1 MIVFKKIEGL
11 DIIVKE
17 EIEFSLSDKDKY
29 IEEFEKLKE
38 KRVVDENSEFEGES
52 WVVTIA
58 KVSIKLNFKINE
70 LFFKRITKGRN
81 IGISFEEFNI
91 AYRRYIA
98 EMIYS
103 DNSRGIIREFM
114 SYTKYFLE
122 KTSFLDVEKIEKV
135 KLEET
140 HAYNLILYE
149 RLLTVLEFVGYETPI
164 EYIELYS
171 ETAVREYKSRKL
183 PRFTSIFK
191 FIDIMEKFK
200 NNATEEELI
209 RYYPVVLWHSIS
221 FIIPL
226 RPSELLMTR
235 FDCESK
241 DDDKFFIK
249 VRRSIKKGS
258 PNKYRVESF
267 DIENYYTEETV
278 EINEKMYN
286 EILIYK
292 SFLAKHVP
300 KGNKEFLFSAD
311 LYELGKRHNHKRG
324 LNREV
329 ITIEVLKYLIDGFYV
344 DIIQNK
350 FGVDIT
356 ERYSEESNEL
366 LVETLVPYDSRHL
379 AIINLILMGNEHYTV
394 MKLAGHNNISTTKG
408 YYDHIE
414 EYANAYSI
422 NYAKYLSGK
431 KSNKLWELDELS
443 ISNKNNRSL
452 SNWRSVTKEKRKL
465 TKVDGGYCSY
475 HLQDFSPCYEV
486 NGNHNIC
493 NYFNANGI
501 ESVSE
506 EIKKISQKIHSE
518 TKALKDLVD
527 NAENIVRF
535 SEKHSVLTQ
544 SIRYLMNKKALLAY
558 KKEDFKEG
566 DYNCD
571 E

>member
-1 MIVFKKIEGL
+1 MIVLKKIKGL

-17 EIEFSLSDKDKY
+17 KITFSLSDKEKY
-29 IEEFEKLKE
+29 IEEFEVLKE
-38 KRVVDENSEFEGES
+38 KGVIDDNSEFESEG

-58 KVSIKLNFKINE
+58 KISIMLNFKINE
-70 LFFKRITKGRN
+70 LFFGKITKGRSV
-81 IGISFEEFNI
+81 GISFEEFNI
-91 AYRRYIA
+91 AYRRYIV

-103 DNSRGIIREFM
+103 DNARGIIRGFM
-114 SYTKYFLE
+114 SYTKDFLE

-140 HAYNLILYE
+140 HMQNLISNE
-149 RLLTVLEFVGYETPI
+149 RLLNLLEFMGYEIPI

-171 ETAVREYKSRKL
+171 ETKVRESKTRKL

-191 FIDIMEKFK
+191 FIEVMEKFK
-200 NNATEEELI
+200 ESATEEELV
-209 RYYPVVLWHSIS
+209 RYYPVVLWHDIS

-226 RPSELLMTR
+226 RPSELLMTK
-235 FDCESK
+235 FECESK
-241 DDDKFFIK
+241 YGDKFFIT

-267 DIENYYTEETV
+267 DVENYYREETV

-286 EILIYK
+286 EILSYK
-292 SFLAKHVP
+292 SFLEKHVT
-300 KGNKEFLFSAD
+300 KGNKEFLFCAN
-311 LYELGKRHNHKRG
+311 LYELGKRCNHEKG
-324 LNREV
+324 LPREV
-329 ITIEVLKYLIDGFYV
+329 ITSEALNHLIEGFYV

-350 FGVDIT
+350 FGIGIT
-356 ERYSEESNEL
+356 ERYAQETDEL
-366 LVETLVPYDSRHL
+366 LVETLIPYDSRHL

-414 EYANAYSI
+414 EYANGYSI

-431 KSNKLWELDELS
+431 KLNKAWELDELS
-443 ISNKNNRSL
+443 ISDKNNRSL
-452 SNWRSVTKEKRKL
+452 SNWRNVTKEKRKL

-493 NYFNANGI
+493 NYFNADGI
-501 ESVSE
+501 ENVSE
-506 EIKKISQKIHSE
+506 EIKKISKEIHSE
-518 TKALKDLVD
+518 AKALKELVD

-558 KKEDFKEG
+558 KKEKFKEG
-566 DYNCD
+566 DCNCD

>member
-1 MIVFKKIEGL
+1 
-11 DIIVKE
+11 
-17 EIEFSLSDKDKY
+17 
-29 IEEFEKLKE
+29 
-38 KRVVDENSEFEGES
+38 
-52 WVVTIA
+52 
-58 KVSIKLNFKINE
+58 
-70 LFFKRITKGRN
+70 
-81 IGISFEEFNI
+81 
-91 AYRRYIA
+91 
-98 EMIYS
+98 MIYS
-103 DNSRGIIREFM
+103 DNARGIIRGFM
-114 SYTKYFLE
+114 SYTKTFLE

-140 HAYNLILYE
+140 HAHNLISYE
-149 RLLTVLEFVGYETPI
+149 RLLTVLEFMGYETPI
-164 EYIELYS
+164 EYLELYS
-171 ETAVREYKSRKL
+171 ETEVKESKTRKL

-191 FIDIMEKFK
+191 FIEVMEKFK
-200 NNATEEELI
+200 KNATEEELI

-241 DDDKFFIK
+241 AGDKFFIK

-267 DIENYYTEETV
+267 DIENYYREETV

-300 KGNKEFLFSAD
+300 KGNKEFLFSAG

-329 ITIEVLKYLIDGFYV
+329 ITTEALKHLIDGFYV

-350 FGVDIT
+350 FGIGIT
-356 ERYSEESNEL
+356 ERYSEEADEL
-366 LVETLVPYDSRHL
+366 LVETLIPYDSRHL

-394 MKLAGHNNISTTKG
+394 MKLAGHNNLSTTKG

-431 KSNKLWELDELS
+431 KSNKSWELDELS

>member
-1 MIVFKKIEGL
+1 MG
-11 DIIVKE
+11 
-17 EIEFSLSDKDKY
+17 
-29 IEEFEKLKE
+29 
-38 KRVVDENSEFEGES
+38 VVDENSEFEGES

-58 KVSIKLNFKINE
+58 KISIMLNFKINE

-91 AYRRYIA
+91 AYRKYIV

-103 DNSRGIIREFM
+103 DNARGVIRAFM
-114 SYTKYFLE
+114 SYTKDFLK

-140 HAYNLILYE
+140 HIQNLMSYE

-171 ETAVREYKSRKL
+171 ETEVRESKTRKL
-183 PRFTSIFK
+183 PRFTSVFK
-191 FIDIMEKFK
+191 FIDVMEKFK
-200 NNATEEELI
+200 ENATEEELI

-241 DDDKFFIK
+241 SGDKFFIK
-249 VRRSIKKGS
+249 VRRSTKKGA
-258 PNKYRVESF
+258 PNKYRVKSFNVESH
-267 DIENYYTEETV
+267 YREETI
-278 EINEKMYN
+278 EINEKMYS

-292 SFLAKHVP
+292 SFLEKHVP

-311 LYELGKRHNHKRG
+311 LYELGKKQNRGKG
-324 LNREV
+324 LNKEV
-329 ITIEVLKYLIDGFYV
+329 ITSNVLKHLIEGFYV

-350 FGVDIT
+350 FGIGIT
-356 ERYSEESNEL
+356 ERYSEESDEL
-366 LVETLVPYDSRHL
+366 LVESLIPYDSRHL
-379 AIINLILMGNEHYTV
+379 AIINLISMGNEHYTV
-394 MKLAGHNNISTTKG
+394 MKLASHSQLSTTKG

-414 EYANAYSI
+414 EYASGYSI

-431 KSNKLWELDELS
+431 TSDKACELDDLS
-443 ISNKNNRSL
+443 ISDKNNRSL
-452 SNWRSVTKEKRKL
+452 SNWRSITKEKRKL
-465 TKVDGGYCSY
+465 TKVDGGCCSY
-475 HLQDFSPCYEV
+475 HLQDFSPCYDV
-486 NGNHNIC
+486 NGNHSIC
-493 NYFNANGI
+493 NYFITDG
-501 ESVSE
+501 V
-506 EIKKISQKIHSE
+506 EIINEQLKKISQEIHSE
-518 TKALKDLVD
+518 TKALKELVD

-535 SEKHSVLTQ
+535 SEKYSVLTQ
-544 SIRYLMNKKALLAY
+544 SIRYLMNKKAFLAY
-558 KKEDFKEG
+558 KKENFKEG
-566 DYNCD
+566 DYSCN